1 MKTKRN
7 QRLKNFYIYDLE
19 KGENL
24 KTGLM
29 YIVPDELLTKKCG
42 MVLKIDNS
50 GVMAQSV
57 EDTCYVKIPIGRGEN

>member
-1 MKTKRN
+1 
-7 QRLKNFYIYDLE
+7 
-19 KGENL
+19 
-24 KTGLM
+24 M

-57 EDTCYVKIPIGRGEN
+57 ADTCYVKIPIGRGEN

>member
-19 KGENL
+19 KGKNL

-57 EDTCYVKIPIGRGEN
+57 ADTCYVKIPIGRGEN